1 MEIKMSY
8 KLEEMESNIKALNE
22 KIEKAD
28 DLINTLLTI
37 KADIYQ
43 SKEEFLETN
52 NYLKDLI
59 EKQKSSN
66 KESKEMFLEFKEKIN
81 ETLISN
87 NESQEMLL
95 EQLKT
100 EINNVYKQ
108 SKDNQI
114 ELKKRLNEMILS
126 NKRKH
131 KFLVSFS
138 VVTIIIGLILLA
150 LMI

>member
-1 MEIKMSY
+1 MSY